1 MAKMNFGGVIENVI
15 TREEFPLSKAL
26 ETLKDETIAVI
37 GYGVQGPGQSLNL
50 KDNGFNVIVGQRKN
64 SKTWDK
70 AVADGWVPGKTLFE
84 IEEACE
90 RATIIQYLLSDAAQ
104 IAVWPSVKKHLPP
117 GKALY
122 FSHGCGSTYSDR
134 TCIVPPIDIDVI
146 MIAPKGPGHTV
157 RSTYVN
163 GKGVPCLIA
172 VEQNATGDAY
182 KLALAYAAGIGGARG
197 GVMETTFQDETET
210 DLFGEQAVLCGGVVE
225 LMKLGFETLVEAGYA
240 PENANFE
247 CIHEMKL
254 IIDLINKGG
263 VAMMNYS
270 ISDTAEYGEY
280 VSGTRILPYE
290 ETKKNMKA
298 VLTDIQD
305 GTFAGKWIAENKN
318 GRTFFNSKRALLA
331 QHPMETVGAEL
342 RKNMLWGDDVDTATA
357 SN

>member
-1 MAKMNFGGVIENVI
+1 MVKMYYAKDCDINYLNG
-15 TREEFPLSKAL
+15 K
-26 ETLKDETIAVI
+26 KIAII
-37 GYGVQGPGQSLNL
+37 GYGSQGHAHAMNL
-50 KDNGFNVIVGQRKN
+50 KDSGCDVCVGLRAGSKNWANAENAGLKVMTVPEAAKWGDIVMILINDEVQ
-64 SKTWDK
+64 
-70 AVADGWVPGKTLFE
+70 ADVYKKSIAP
-84 IEEACE
+84 
-90 RATIIQYLLSDAAQ
+90 YLTE
-104 IAVWPSVKKHLPP
+104 
-117 GKALY
+117 GKALA
-122 FSHGCGSTYSDR
+122 FAHGFNIRYQQ
-134 TCIVPPIDIDVI
+134 IVPPKGVDVF
-146 MIAPKGPGHTV
+146 MAAPKGPGHTV

-163 GKGVPCLIA
+163 GKGVPCLLA
-172 VEQNATGDAY
+172 VYQDATGKAHDIG
-182 KLALAYAAGIGGARG
+182 LAYAAGIGGARG

-240 PENANFE
+240 PENAYFE

-305 GTFAGKWIAENKN
+305 GVFAGKWIAENKN
-318 GRTFFNSKRALLA
+318 GRTFFNAKRAQLA
-331 QHPMETVGAEL
+331 KHQMETVGAEL
-342 RKNMLWGDDVDTATA
+342 RKNMLWGDDTDPDTA

>member
-1 MAKMNFGGVIENVI
+1 MAKMYYE
-15 TREEFPLSKAL
+15 
-26 ETLKDETIAVI
+26 KDCDISYLDGKKIAVI
-37 GYGVQGPGQSLNL
+37 GYGSQGHAHAMNL
-50 KDNGFNVIVGQRKN
+50 RDSGCDVIIGLYKGGKSWPVAEKDGFTVMTTAEATQAADIIMILINDEKQADMYKKDIAPNLTAGKAIMFAHGFNIHYGQI
-64 SKTWDK
+64 TPP
-70 AVADGWVPGKTLFE
+70 ADV
-84 IEEACE
+84 
-90 RATIIQYLLSDAAQ
+90 
-104 IAVWPSVKKHLPP
+104 
-117 GKALY
+117 
-122 FSHGCGSTYSDR
+122 
-134 TCIVPPIDIDVI
+134 DVL

-157 RSTYVN
+157 RSQYVA

-182 KLALAYAAGIGGARG
+182 KLGLAYAAGIGGARG

-240 PENANFE
+240 PENAYFE

-280 VSGTRILPYE
+280 VSGPRVLPYE
-290 ETKKNMKA
+290 QTKANMKA
-298 VLTDIQD
+298 VLTDIQN
-305 GTFAGKWIAENKN
+305 GKFAGNWIAENKN
-318 GRTFFNSKRALLA
+318 GRTFFNSTRRQLA
-331 QHPMETVGAEL
+331 KHQMETVGAEL
-342 RKNMLWGDDVDTATA
+342 RKNMLWGDDSDPDTA